1 MFSILI
7 PTYNKL
13 NYLKLCLL
21 SIKKN
26 SKFKHQVIIHINE
39 GTDGTIEYIKKNDY
53 EYTYSKINEGVCV
66 SYNKAASL
74 AKRDHIVL
82 MQDDMYFCP
91 EWDVV
96 FSNKLKEIKEENFF
110 LSGTMIQPF
119 KSYIE
124 LDCGKTYKDFNE
136 EKLLNEYRNIHFD
149 DFHGTHWQPSLLP
162 IKTWN
167 RVGGFSEEF
176 SPGMGC
182 DPDLDMK
189 LWKIGVRRFQ
199 GISKCRVY
207 HFSSITLRKDIASK
221 NHGAKTFLKKWGIT
235 IKFFKKFYLKSNEK
249 YDGLLKEPKKNIV
262 YYFELF
268 LCKIKLIYLLIL
280 KKNV

>member
-1 MFSILI
+1 MFSILV

-26 SKFKHQVIIHINE
+26 SKYNHQVIIHINE
-39 GTDGTIEYIKKNDY
+39 GTDGTLEYVKKNNY
-53 EYTYSKINEGVCV
+53 ENTYSKINEGVCV
-66 SYNKAASL
+66 SYNKAESL
-74 AKRDHIVL
+74 AKHEHIVL
-82 MQDDMYFCP
+82 MQDDMYFCRD
-91 EWDVV
+91 WDVV
-96 FSNKLKEIKEENFF
+96 FSEKIRQIKEENFF

-124 LDCGKTYKDFNE
+124 LDCGKTYKDFDE
-136 EKLLNEYRNIHFD
+136 IKLLNEYKKIHFD

-162 IKTWN
+162 LKTWN
-167 RVGGFSEEF
+167 KVGGFSEEF

-199 GISKCRVY
+199 GIGKCRVY

-221 NHGAKTFLKKWGIT
+221 NHGARIFLKKWGIT
-235 IKFFKKFYLKSNEK
+235 IKFFKKFYLRSDEK
-249 YDGLLKEPKKNIV
+249 YDGLLKEPKKN
-262 YYFELF
+262 
-268 LCKIKLIYLLIL
+268 LIF
-280 KKNV
+280 

>member
-13 NYLKLCLL
+13 NYLKLCLS

-26 SKFKHQVIIHINE
+26 SKFNHQIIIHINE
-39 GTDGTIEYIKKNDY
+39 GTDGSLEYVRNNRH
-53 EYTYSKINEGVCV
+53 EYTYSKINEGICV

-74 AKRDHIVL
+74 AKNKYIVL

-91 EWDVV
+91 DWD
-96 FSNKLKEIKEENFF
+96 FFFNENIEQTKEENFF

-136 EKLLNEYRNIHFD
+136 KKLLSEYRKIDFD

-162 IKTWN
+162 LKTWN
-167 RVGGFSEEF
+167 RVGGLSEEF
-176 SPGMGC
+176 SPGLGS

-189 LWKIGVRRFQ
+189 LWKIGVRRFK
-199 GISKCRVY
+199 GIGKCRAY

-221 NHGAKTFLKKWGIT
+221 NNGAKIFLKKWGIT
-235 IKFFKKFYLKSNEK
+235 IKFFKKFYLRSNEK
-249 YDGLLKEPKKNIV
+249 YDGLLTEPKKNFN
-262 YYFELF
+262 YFFEL
-268 LCKIKLIYLLIL
+268 LICKISLFYLKLL
-280 KKNV
+280 N

>member
-1 MFSILI
+1 MFSILV

-26 SKFKHQVIIHINE
+26 SKYNHQVIIHINE
-39 GTDGTIEYIKKNDY
+39 GTDGTLEYVKKNNY
-53 EYTYSKINEGVCV
+53 ENTYSKINEGVCV

-74 AKRDHIVL
+74 AKNEHIVL

-91 EWDVV
+91 DWDVV
-96 FSNKLKEIKEENFF
+96 FSEKIRQIKEENFF

-124 LDCGKTYKDFNE
+124 LDCGKTYKDFDE
-136 EKLLNEYRNIHFD
+136 EKLLNEYKNIHFD

-221 NHGAKTFLKKWGIT
+221 NHGAKIFLKKWGIT
-235 IKFFKKFYLKSNEK
+235 IKFFKKFYLRSNEK
-249 YDGLLKEPKKNIV
+249 YDGLLKEPKKNILF
-262 YYFELF
+262 YFELF
-268 LCKIKLIYLLIL
+268 LCKIKLLYLLIF